1 MGNDI
6 PEIITAS
13 ISWLNEHQ
21 LIKLLAYVLMPDHIY
36 MLFRLGTIKTL
47 DQVMQQFGS
56 YTGHRIADKLG
67 YPVWSNSYYE
77 HAIVDEAKI
86 KDAYMAENPVI
97 AGYVQKSCEWP
108 WLYPSEWKITR

>member
-1 MGNDI
+1 MGKDI

-21 LIKLLAYVLMPDHIY
+21 LIKLLAYVLMPDHIH

-67 YPVWSNSYYE
+67 YRFGQTPIMSMLLLTKQRSRMRLCIW
-77 HAIVDEAKI
+77 
-86 KDAYMAENPVI
+86 
-97 AGYVQKSCEWP
+97 QK
-108 WLYPSEWKITR
+108 TRL